1 MVRVVRAISVDR
13 EGIIWLVDSLILS
26 YQLGVPYYP
35 ERCPKK
41 NTFLV
46 KAPLFER
53 LSNFARF
60 QIVKR
65 KISQAVGR
73 RWQPMYYATAAA
85 KSESNGVCFH
95 IFSLDAPSF
104 RYQFCAARSL
114 TSWGVSTFGL
124 IGSITPTNTR
134 RGGCKFSRTIC
145 RTRRLSSS
153 LASCM

>member
-104 RYQFCAARSL
+104 RYQFLRRVRV
-114 TSWGVSTFGL
+114 W
-124 IGSITPTNTR
+124 SIPPN
-134 RGGCKFSRTIC
+134 SSE
-145 RTRRLSSS
+145 SSS
-153 LASCM
+153 VFDFMRSAESRPKGISVSAYSKSS